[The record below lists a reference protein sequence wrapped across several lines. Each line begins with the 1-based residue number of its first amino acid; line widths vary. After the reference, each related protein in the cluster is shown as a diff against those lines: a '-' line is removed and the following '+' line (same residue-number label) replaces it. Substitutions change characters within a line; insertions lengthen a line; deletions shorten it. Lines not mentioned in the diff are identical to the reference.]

1 MVAPQQG
8 QPGWV
13 PHLQSEEEQEG
24 LNAKVPPVH
33 IVAHEQEVGV
43 RQPTW
48 FEFLWQ
54 VYFVIMMLLFILSAL
69 RMPGSLPATLNNS
82 IRS

>member
-13 PHLQSEEEQEG
+13 PHLEGEEEQEG
-24 LNAKVPPVH
+24 LNAKVSPVH

-48 FEFLWQ
+48 FE
-54 VYFVIMMLLFILSAL
+54 
-69 RMPGSLPATLNNS
+69 SLCQHCEYEAAYRPP
-82 IRS
+82 

>member
-8 QPGWV
+8 QPGLV
-13 PHLQSEEEQEG
+13 PHLQGEEEQEG

-48 FEFLWQ
+48 FEPLCQ
-54 VYFVIMMLLFILSAL
+54 HYDCEAAY
-69 RMPGSLPATLNNS
+69 RPP
-82 IRS
+82 